1 VHHRRRTGLL
11 FIGLLI
17 LALPRAG
24 LTQSQPNVLRVG
36 VYDNPPRI
44 FRDEQG
50 RARGFFPEVTE
61 ALATEL
67 GYRLRHVPCEWERC
81 LTMLESGEIDLMP
94 DVARTPDRL
103 DRFRFSHEAVMH
115 SWSYVYQ
122 PAAAPRLIEDIA
134 DLQGLRVAVIAG
146 GVQEGELRRMNSSGS
161 GPVVVPATRMES
173 VLAMVE
179 SGVVDAGIVNK
190 FFGEAND
197 RRYKTQRAPLIFQP
211 ISIYYAFAP
220 EAPDTLVAGFD
231 SALARMKSAPDS
243 PYYRASERW
252 DPETPADLPDWL
264 LWALLGS
271 LGLLLAGGIHI
282 ALLRRHVVDKTRQ
295 LSESRTRLRTIL
307 DSMPSALSLKDKG
320 GRYRVVNRAFCEAR
334 GRSQP
339 EILGRTAKD
348 IMDSSLA
355 ERIEAIE
362 AELGP
367 ETPVVTRMVEDPST
381 PHRRV
386 LNITKFLVT
395 GHDGTVTGVGSFI
408 DDVTAQVEAEEDRA
422 TAMVE
427 LERAN
432 QAKSEF
438 LATMSHELR
447 TPLNAILGFSEMLRA
462 QYFGPLGAENYKEY
476 AEDIHR
482 SGAHLLTLINDL
494 LEISTIEAGRRKMK
508 IEPVDLSEVIADAVS
523 QVTPEAQ
530 DNDLRIV
537 TELPQGSPRVAVDER
552 ALRQILINLLSN
564 AVRFTQPGGSVT
576 VSARSS
582 DEAFSVEVRDTGV
595 GIPEDEVARVVEPFA
610 QVGTVA
616 YCAGPGTGLGLSIV
630 KSFVDAHGGHLDIS
644 SKLGEGTAVTVTIPQ
659 AASGERTVAAG

>member
-1 VHHRRRTGLL
+1 MHHRRRTGLL

-17 LALPRAG
+17 LGLPRAG

-44 FRDEQG
+44 FRDESG

-61 ALATEL
+61 ALTKEL
-67 GYRLRHVPCEWERC
+67 GYRVRHVPCEWERC
-81 LTMLESGEIDLMP
+81 LDMLEAGEIDVMP
-94 DVARTPDRL
+94 DVARTPERM
-103 DRFRFSHEAVMH
+103 DRFRFSHEALMH

-122 PAAAPRLIEDIA
+122 PGAAPRLIEDIA
-134 DLQGLRVAVIAG
+134 ELQGLRVAVIAG
-146 GVQEGELRRMNSSGS
+146 GVQEGELRRMAASGS
-161 GPVVVPATRMES
+161 GPIVVPATRMES

-179 SGVVDAGIVNK
+179 SGAVDAGIVNK

-197 RRYKTQRAPLIFQP
+197 QHYDTQRAPLIFQP

-220 EAPDTLVAGFD
+220 DAPDSLIAGFD

-243 PYYRASERW
+243 PYYQASERW
-252 DPETPADLPDWL
+252 DPETPANLPDWL
-264 LWALLGS
+264 IWAILGS
-271 LGLLLAGGIHI
+271 LGLLLAGAVHI
-282 ALLRRHVVDKTRQ
+282 ALLRQHVTEKTRQ
-295 LSESRTRLRTIL
+295 LRESRTQLRTIL
-307 DSMPSALSLKDKG
+307 DSMPSALSLKDND
-320 GRYRVVNRAFCEAR
+320 GRYRVVNRAFCAAR
-334 GRSQP
+334 GRPQA
-339 EILGRTAKD
+339 EMIGKTARD
-348 IMDSSLA
+348 IMDPGLA
-355 ERIEAIE
+355 EKIEAIE
-362 AELGP
+362 AELDP
-367 ETPVVTRMVEDPST
+367 DAPVVTRTVEDPT
-381 PHRRV
+381 AARRRV
-386 LNITKFLVT
+386 LNVTKFLVT
-395 GHDGTVTGVGSFI
+395 GHDGAITGIGSFI
-408 DDVTAQVEAEEDRA
+408 DDVTGQVEAEEDRA
-422 TAMVE
+422 AAMVE

-462 QYFGPLGAENYKEY
+462 QYFGPLGADNYKEY

-508 IEPVDLSEVIADAVS
+508 IEPVDLSEVIAEAVS

-537 TELPQGSPRVAVDER
+537 TELPEGSPRVAVDER

-564 AVRFTQPGGSVT
+564 AVRFTQPGGCVT
-576 VSARSS
+576 VSAESG
-582 DEAFSVEVRDTGV
+582 DDAFSVAVRDTGV
-595 GIPEDEVARVVEPFA
+595 GIPEEEIARIVEPFA

-630 KSFVDAHGGHLDIS
+630 KSFVDAHGGRLDIS
-644 SKLGEGTAVTVTIPQ
+644 STLGEGTAVTVTIPQ
-659 AASGERTVAAG
+659 AASGGRTVAAG